1 LVPIQLLEPIPL
13 QVLGVCLGLPTP
25 LVLTSARVVQ
35 EEQFQGRELPVFL
48 AVRVMGWEPPLVA
61 GSD

>member
-1 LVPIQLLEPIPL
+1 LVPIQLLERIPL
-13 QVLGVCLGLPTP
+13 QVLEIRLELATP
-25 LVLTSARVVQ
+25 PLLTPPRVVQ
-35 EEQFQGRELPVFL
+35 EQQFQGRELPVFL